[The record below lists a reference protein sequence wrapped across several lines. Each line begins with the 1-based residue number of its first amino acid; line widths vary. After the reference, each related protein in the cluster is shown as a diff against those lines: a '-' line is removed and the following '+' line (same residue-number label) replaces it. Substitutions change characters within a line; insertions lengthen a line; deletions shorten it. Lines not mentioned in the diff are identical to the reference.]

1 MIGAEESHMRR
12 RFSSNQGRG
21 GSFYRKAVLNERGV
35 TGLKTAI
42 ILIAFVV
49 AASVFAF
56 TVLSTGI
63 FSAERGKETVFAGL
77 EETQGTLEPKGR
89 VTANGLTKKTLS
101 LGDVAWTAGSA
112 STTVSLDTTD
122 KKVGTGSADLLVLG
136 SMTTGLSAYE
146 NLAIPTDLSDLT
158 QISFW
163 AKSSTTTIAGEI
175 EVVLD
180 ESKGC
185 ASPESHIDLPAMTA
199 DAWQLV
205 TAAITQSDGSTAV
218 ANSNKDGVNCVGI
231 EVETDLSCSATN
243 VTLNFDRIEAV
254 GIVTSVEVTVTNAVE
269 GEPVDL
275 REPGD
280 SDANGIAD
288 SDSEHT
294 LVMTYA
300 DKNQLVRDLY
310 WTRTFRGENDS
321 DDLLEAGETVELTIY
336 LTGLAD
342 ATPLVKNLEFN
353 LEMKPAIGAVIKMRR
368 TTPAVIDTVMVLN

>member
-1 MIGAEESHMRR
+1 MRR
-12 RFSSNQGRG
+12 RFSSNQGRD
-21 GSFYRKAVLNERGV
+21 GSSFRKAMLNERGV
-35 TGLKTAI
+35 TGLETAI

-49 AASVFAF
+49 VASVFAF

-63 FSAERGKETVFAGL
+63 FSSERGKETVFAGL
-77 EETQGTLEPKGR
+77 QEAQGTIEPKGR
-89 VTANGLTKKTLS
+89 MTANGLTKKTLS
-101 LGDVAWTAGSA
+101 LGDAVWTAASA
-112 STTVSLDTTD
+112 STTASLDTSD
-122 KKVGTGSADLLVLG
+122 KKVGTGSADLLVSG

-146 NLAIPTDLSDLT
+146 NLAIPADLSSLT

-163 AKSSTTTIAGEI
+163 AKSSTTTTAGQV

-185 ASPESHIDLPAMTA
+185 ASPESHIDLPVMTA
-199 DAWQLV
+199 NTWQLV

-218 ANSNKDGVNCVGI
+218 ANSSKDAVACVGI
-231 EVETDLSCSATN
+231 EVETDLSSSST

-254 GIVTSVEVTVTNAVE
+254 GIVTSVEITVTNAVE

-275 REPGD
+275 SEPGD

-294 LVMTYA
+294 LVMTYS

-310 WTRTFRGENDS
+310 WTKTFRGENDS
-321 DDLLEAGETVELTIY
+321 DDLLEAGETAELTIY
-336 LTGLAD
+336 LSGLAD
-342 ATPLVKNLEFN
+342 ATPLVKDLEFN

-368 TTPAVIDTVMVLN
+368 TVSAVIDTVMVLD